1 MYFYSILLIMFEL
14 TYTFC
19 IVKLIEQIRMYIFIF
34 SIFACFPLGAK
45 TKGKKSSLLQS
56 EDSPPQLSIKL
67 PKTSELP
74 NTSEEWSDVQLPIDV
89 LLLTV
94 EDCEFLSCFHYLDK
108 PFRSWHNEIGY
119 VYFGSTG
126 SSDQEKLKIG
136 LIKCS
141 KGSAEPG
148 GSSTAVKNAVKVL
161 SPKAVFSVG
170 TCSGLSPDKAKL
182 GDVIVSS
189 KLTTP
194 SGFKT
199 PVSRNIGQLIRHIAD
214 GWVAP
219 LENPDEREVRVHRD
233 GDILS
238 QRLEPRS
245 GWRHEDVVQQYPEA
259 IAIESEGEGKCFKKF
274 FASFG
279 DQFVYYRKVLIVA
292 TLRK

>member
-1 MYFYSILLIMFEL
+1 MLN
-14 TYTFC
+14 
-19 IVKLIEQIRMYIFIF
+19 IFIF
-34 SIFACFPLGAK
+34 LKVFASCPLGAK
-45 TKGKKSSLLQS
+45 TKRKKSSVLQS
-56 EDSPPQLSIKL
+56 EDSPPRLSIKV

-74 NTSEEWSDVQLPIDV
+74 NTSEEWSDADLPIDV

-94 EDCEFLSCFHYLDK
+94 ENHEFLSCFHYLDK
-108 PFRSWHNEIGY
+108 PFRSWHKEIGY
-119 VYFGSTG
+119 VCFGSTG
-126 SSDQEKLKIG
+126 SGDQEKLKIA

-148 GSSTAVKNAVKVL
+148 GSSTAVKNAIKVL
-161 SPKAVFSVG
+161 CPKAVFSVG

-182 GDVIVSS
+182 GDVMVSS

-199 PVSRNIGQLIRHIAD
+199 PVSRNIGQLIRHIDD

-219 LENPDEREVRVHRD
+219 LANPDEGEVRVHRD

-238 QRLEPRS
+238 QRLAPRS

-259 IAIESEGEGKCFKKF
+259 IAIESEGEGKCFKKLI
-274 FASFG
+274 ASFVY
-279 DQFVYYRKVLIVA
+279 QFVNYLYKVKVY
-292 TLRK
+292 

>member
-1 MYFYSILLIMFEL
+1 MNKQKCLFSFSLFFAYSL
-14 TYTFC
+14 
-19 IVKLIEQIRMYIFIF
+19 
-34 SIFACFPLGAK
+34 LGAK

-56 EDSPPQLSIKL
+56 EDSPPRLSIKL

-74 NTSEEWSDVQLPIDV
+74 NTSEKWSDALLAIDV

-108 PFRSWHNEIGY
+108 PFRSCHKEIGY

-126 SSDQEKLKIG
+126 SGDQEKLKIA

-161 SPKAVFSVG
+161 HPKAVFSVG

-194 SGFKT
+194 SGFKA
-199 PVSRNIGQLIRHIAD
+199 PVSRNIGQLIRHIDD

-219 LENPDEREVRVHRD
+219 LENTGEREVRVHRD

-238 QRLEPRS
+238 QRLAPRS

-259 IAIESEGEGKCFKKF
+259 IAIESEGEGKC
-274 FASFG
+274 
-279 DQFVYYRKVLIVA
+279 
-292 TLRK
+292 LRNCLHPLSINLCITCTK

>member
-1 MYFYSILLIMFEL
+1 MNKQKRL
-14 TYTFC
+14 
-19 IVKLIEQIRMYIFIF
+19 F
-34 SIFACFPLGAK
+34 SFSLFFACSPLGAK
-45 TKGKKSSLLQS
+45 TKEKKSSLLQS

-74 NTSEEWSDVQLPIDV
+74 NTSEEWSDAELPIDF

-94 EDCEFLSCFHYLDK
+94 EKHEFLSCFHYLDK
-108 PFRSWHNEIGY
+108 PFRSWHKEIGY

-126 SSDQEKLKIG
+126 SGDQEKLKIA
-136 LIKCS
+136 LIRCS

-161 SPKAVFSVG
+161 CPKAVFSVG

-199 PVSRNIGQLIRHIAD
+199 PVSRNVNLLIRHIDD

-219 LENPDEREVRVHRD
+219 LENPDEREVRVHD

-238 QRLEPRS
+238 QRLAARS
-245 GWRHEDVVQQYPEA
+245 YWTHEDVVQRYPEA
-259 IAIESEGEGKCFKKF
+259 IAFESEGEGKCFFEKL
-274 FASFG
+274 FASFVY
-279 DQFVYYRKVLIVA
+279 QFPSVLHVQSKG
-292 TLRK
+292 LSNSKLN

>member
-1 MYFYSILLIMFEL
+1 M
-14 TYTFC
+14 
-19 IVKLIEQIRMYIFIF
+19 
-34 SIFACFPLGAK
+34 
-45 TKGKKSSLLQS
+45 
-56 EDSPPQLSIKL
+56 
-67 PKTSELP
+67 
-74 NTSEEWSDVQLPIDV
+74 
-89 LLLTV
+89 
-94 EDCEFLSCFHYLDK
+94 
-108 PFRSWHNEIGY
+108 
-119 VYFGSTG
+119 YFGSTG
-126 SSDQEKLKIG
+126 SGDQEKLKVA
-136 LIKCS
+136 LIRCS

-161 SPKAVFSVG
+161 RPKVVFSVG

-199 PVSRNIGQLIRHIAD
+199 PVSRNIGQIIRYIVD

-238 QRLEPRS
+238 QRLAARS

-274 FASFG
+274 FASFVY
-279 DQFVYYRKVLIVA
+279 QFVDYLYQVKVIRTNSKLNLK
-292 TLRK
+292 TLLTFVTAHTSMFCAP

>member
-1 MYFYSILLIMFEL
+1 MFLLSL
-14 TYTFC
+14 
-19 IVKLIEQIRMYIFIF
+19 L
-34 SIFACFPLGAK
+34 FACSPLGAK
-45 TKGKKSSLLQS
+45 RKRKKSSLLQS

-74 NTSEEWSDVQLPIDV
+74 NTSEEWSDAELPIDV
-89 LLLTV
+89 LLLMV
-94 EDCEFLSCFHYLDK
+94 QDCEFLSCFHYLDK
-108 PFRSWHNEIGY
+108 PFRSWHKEIGY

-126 SSDQEKLKIG
+126 SVDQEKLKIA

-161 SPKAVFSVG
+161 RPKAVFSVG

-199 PVSRNIGQLIRHIAD
+199 PVGRNIGQLIRHIVD

-238 QRLEPRS
+238 QRLAPRS
-245 GWRHEDVVQQYPEA
+245 GWRHEDVIQLHPEA
-259 IAIESEGEGKCFKKF
+259 IAIESEGEGKCFKKL
-274 FASFG
+274 FASFVY
-279 DQFVYYRKVLIVA
+279 QFVYYMYKVKKGLSNSN
-292 TLRK
+292 